1 MYKIIDLFPSL
12 IQNYT
17 QEEINK
23 LFTRALNGKPLA
35 PIEIVIARRII
46 RSQKTKQIDT
56 SQYKSVANR
65 CV

>member
-1 MYKIIDLFPSL
+1 MDKIIDLFPSL
-12 IQNYT
+12 LQNYT

-23 LFTRALNGKPLA
+23 LHTRALNGKPLA

-46 RSQKTKQIDT
+46 ESQNKKQIDT
-56 SQYKSVANR
+56 SQYKSETNR